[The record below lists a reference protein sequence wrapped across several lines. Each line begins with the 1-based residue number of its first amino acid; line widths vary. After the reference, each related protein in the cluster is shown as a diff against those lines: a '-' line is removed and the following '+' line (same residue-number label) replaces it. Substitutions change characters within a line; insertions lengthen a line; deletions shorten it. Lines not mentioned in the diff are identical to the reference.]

1 MYLIFSV
8 AKLRSEAQIGH
19 TLPQNLDMGD
29 ACEEICVVPF
39 LGGRSDF
46 REVAR
51 FKDEF
56 QTKIQKF

>member
-8 AKLRSEAQIGH
+8 AKLCSEAQIGH
-19 TLPQNLDMGD
+19 ILPQNLDMGQ
-29 ACEEICVVPF
+29 ACEKIYVVP

-46 REVAR
+46 REITC
-51 FKDEF
+51 FKHEF